1 MSWGERESE
10 RLGVTLFLTWNCT
23 EPRQLVWFLAQ
34 RTPFRSYKS
43 VPIFNKGTQNS
54 LFGVLAKGEEQH
66 WTGHQANGG
75 AEAWNVGLCSAMVW
89 LCGLGAAA

>member
-10 RLGVTLFLTWNCT
+10 RLGVTLFLT
-23 EPRQLVWFLAQ
+23 EPRRLVWFPAQ
-34 RTPFRSYKS
+34 RTPFRPYKS

-54 LFGVLAKGEEQH
+54 LFGVPAKAEEQH

-75 AEAWNVGLCSAMVW
+75 VEDWNVGLCSARGW